1 MVQTSISR
9 TSFFA
14 AIGIIPHGIKG
25 HFATLQRARRNV
37 VVVTWINR
45 RWISKDIDDGGGRH
59 RQKQDSFC
67 QHVGRSLG
75 RCLVAC
81 STVGLQAASCEM
93 WRRTPSARHLGLSA
107 LARFERILGY
117 VGVDFF
123 LTIEHLGTD
132 LHRRWGWG
140 CDRSVDIHMDGETT

>member
-25 HFATLQRARRNV
+25 HFATLQRARRNLG
-37 VVVTWINR
+37 VVTWINA
-45 RWISKDIDDGGGRH
+45 KDIDDGGGR
-59 RQKQDSFC
+59 RREKQDSFES
-67 QHVGRSLG
+67 QHVARSLG

-117 VGVDFF
+117 VG
-123 LTIEHLGTD
+123 I
-132 LHRRWGWG
+132 
-140 CDRSVDIHMDGETT
+140 DIF